1 MGAQVKEGHC
11 GDTVLTH
18 PEPRGQ
24 VVRVLQGVVV
34 MGLAALILSGCSSEA
49 EPAVM
54 PDVVGT
60 TLDVAKSDIERA
72 GYTKSVEVLGGGM
85 FGVIDESNWEVCE
98 QLPAAGSV
106 VDVEPRLTVDRSCGG
121 DQSDH
126 SAEPTNEESPEP
138 ETSSDESSA
147 PEPEDD
153 ESEDEA
159 DSELPDASE
168 IERVYLEHLHN
179 NFIDDISD
187 MCDAAYTHWACFYDG
202 AENGAGYLRV
212 NLTTDGGWSEDELD
226 EMAAQAGRHWF
237 NFVGCDFPQLGTI
250 VVSIN
255 GLDHTVSR
263 SDTMVDST
271 CED

>member
-1 MGAQVKEGHC
+1 M
-11 GDTVLTH
+11 
-18 PEPRGQ
+18 
-24 VVRVLQGVVV
+24 RVLQGVVV

-54 PDVVGT
+54 PDVVGK

-121 DQSDH
+121 DESET
-126 SAEPTNEESPEP
+126 SAEPTAEETPEP
-138 ETSSDESSA
+138 QSSSDEGSA

-153 ESEDEA
+153 ETEDKA
-159 DSELPDASE
+159 DSRLADAAE

-179 NFIDDISD
+179 NFIDGITE
-187 MCDAAYTHWACFYDG
+187 MCDAARTHWACFYDG
-202 AENGAGYLRV
+202 AEDGVGYLRV
-212 NLTTDGGWSEDELD
+212 NLSTDGNWSQGDLD
-226 EMAAQAGRHWF
+226 DMAAQAGRHWF
-237 NFVGCDFPQLGTI
+237 NFIGCDFPQLDTI
-250 VVSIN
+250 VVNVN
-255 GLDHTVSR
+255 GVDRNVYR
-263 SDTMVDST
+263 SDTMVDSL